1 MPGEKYIGYVA
12 LEIADIGLN
21 RFAVG
26 IRSTFSS

>member
-1 MPGEKYIGYVA
+1 MNSEKYIGYVEN
-12 LEIADIGLN
+12 EIANIGLN